1 MFRNQYDTDV
11 TTFSPAGRLHQ
22 VEYAM
27 EAVKQGS
34 CSVGVRTSGWVVIGS
49 LKRSSSELAAYQQ
62 KVFKVDESCGMAISG
77 LIADARVLAQY
88 MRGESLNHRYVFSSA
103 MQTERLVLRLS
114 DKSQVYTQKAEK
126 RPYGVGLLVGG
137 VDQTGP
143 HLFQTDPSGV
153 YFDCIAAAI
162 GARAQSAK
170 TYLERIHDSM
180 EGLSRDELIE
190 HVLRALKSASVKK
203 LTSRNVSLGVV
214 GLQSSFALLEGD
226 DVRSFVGRVTNED
239 DEDETEEEE
248 KRKRER
254 REGGGEQPEEEKKG
268 EDMQEEVE
276 AKAAE
281 EEQRAEEH
289 TMQQHE

>member
-34 CSVGVRTSGWVVIGS
+34 CSVGLRTSEWVVVGS
-49 LKRSSSELAAYQQ
+49 LKRASSELASYQQ
-62 KVFKVDESCGMAISG
+62 KVFKVDDSMGIAISG
-77 LIADARVLAQY
+77 LISDARVIAQWL
-88 MRGESLNHRYVFSSA
+88 RSECLNHRYVYG
-103 MQTERLVLRLS
+103 TGPVVERLVTALS

-126 RPYGVGLLVGG
+126 RPYGVGLLVAGL
-137 VDQTGP
+137 DSTGP

-153 YFDCIAAAI
+153 YFDCIAQAI

-170 TYLERIHDSM
+170 TYLEKVYSSI
-180 EGLSRDELIE
+180 EGVSRDELIE
-190 HVLRALKSASVKK
+190 HALRALKGASPKK
-203 LTSRNVSLGVV
+203 LTSRNVSIGIV
-214 GLQSSFALLEGD
+214 GRSSREFVILEGD
-226 DVRSFVGRVTNED
+226 DIRQLVGRVTNED

-248 KRKRER
+248 KRKRDR
-254 REGGGEQPEEEKKG
+254 RDAAADEGEEKKEG
-268 EDMQEEVE
+268 EDGEEAE

-281 EEQRAEEH
+281 EEQRREEAQ
-289 TMQQHE
+289 MQQ